1 MKRIVLAGV
10 VSIALAMIMRPVLS
24 GQQRGRGG
32 RGDGPPPS
40 AQQSAPVDLTGY
52 WVSVVT
58 EDWRWRM
65 ATPPKKDYQS
75 LPINQAARA
84 VADAWD
90 LEKDNA
96 AGLQCM
102 PYGAGNIMRQ
112 PGRLHITWQD
122 ENTLKVEIDAGTQTR
137 VFSFGAPLPAA
148 GPKTWQ
154 GISTASWERPGR
166 NAVTDVRVAESRD
179 ASLPPGGGGAGLR
192 GAPPR
197 SAAMF
202 EGGSLA
208 VRTTNFR
215 DGYLRNNGVP
225 YSENATLV
233 EHFDRLAPS
242 PNGDVW
248 LVVSSMLEDPTY
260 LTGPLYLSTQ
270 FKKEPNGTKWN
281 PTPCHTDP
289 PAQPRTNIDRSQG
302 GVNRQ

>member
-1 MKRIVLAGV
+1 MTKIVFAAA
-10 VSIALAMIMRPVLS
+10 VSIALAMTVRPVVS

-32 RGDGPPPS
+32 RGDGPPPT

-65 ATPPKKDYQS
+65 ATPPRKDYQS
-75 LPINQAARA
+75 LPINAAARA

-96 AGLQCM
+96 AGLQCK

-137 VFSFGAPLPAA
+137 LFYFGQPAA
-148 GPKTWQ
+148 GSGPKTWQ
-154 GISTASWERPGR
+154 GTSTASWERPGR
-166 NAVTDVRVAESRD
+166 NAVADARVAESRD
-179 ASLPPGGGGAGLR
+179 TSLPPGGGGAGLR
-192 GAPPR
+192 GVPPR

-202 EGGSLA
+202 EGGSVN
-208 VRTTNFR
+208 VRTTGFR

-233 EHFDRLAPS
+233 EHFDRLPAA

-248 LVVSSMLEDPTY
+248 LVVSSILEDPTY
-260 LTGPLYLSTQ
+260 LTGPLYLSSQ
-270 FKKEPNGTKWN
+270 FKKEPNGAKWN
-281 PTPCHTDP
+281 PTPCRTDP

>member
-1 MKRIVLAGV
+1 MKNILLASAL
-10 VSIALAMIMRPVLS
+10 SIAFATIAFPVVS

-32 RGDGPPPS
+32 PPAPPQS
-40 AQQSAPVDLTGY
+40 AQQAAPLDLTGY

-65 ATPPKKDYQS
+65 ATPPRKDYQS

-96 AGLQCM
+96 AGLQCK

-137 VFSFGAPLPAA
+137 LFYFGAPPP
-148 GPKTWQ
+148 GTGRKTWQ
-154 GISTASWERPGR
+154 GISTAPWERPGR
-166 NAVTDVRVAESRD
+166 NAVADVRVSESRD

-215 DGYLRNNGVP
+215 EGYLRNNGVP

-233 EHFDRLAPS
+233 EHFDRLTTA

-260 LTGPLYLSTQ
+260 LNGPLYLSTQ
-270 FKKEPNGTKWN
+270 FK
-281 PTPCHTDP
+281 
-289 PAQPRTNIDRSQG
+289 
-302 GVNRQ
+302 